1 MPHFPAPL
9 LFPRASGYP
18 LLPAPVLKVV
28 AMGDLQVIE
37 AAVSSNQKLS
47 AHCGRMTLSRLSS
60 NLSFPYTYLAVSP
73 FMGTAGETGVAADAV
88 ACRFFAA
95 ADFGF
100 LFAILAGHNQ
110 WNRGVFRRLY
120 TRAPPARDKSRE
132 TRCGQYQG
140 EANFDQVSRIFDLVN
155 AGPIVPLLSFFSA

>member
-9 LFPRASGYP
+9 LFLRASEYP

-100 LFAILAGHNQ
+100 LFAILVGHNQ
-110 WNRGVFRRLY
+110 CNKGSISLFY
-120 TRAPPARDKSRE
+120 TIARSARDKSKE
-132 TRCGQYQG
+132 TRRG
-140 EANFDQVSRIFDLVN
+140 
-155 AGPIVPLLSFFSA
+155 